1 MKIEGTQKIDA
12 PRDRIFAA
20 LVDPAILQKCI
31 PGCEQMEKTGD
42 NQYKAKLTAGVGP
55 VKGVFTATIS
65 LQEIV
70 APEHYKLV
78 VEGKGQPGF
87 VKGSG
92 ELNLKDA
99 DGATEIQYTGDV
111 NIGGLIAS
119 VGQRMIQATANM
131 LTARFFKSLEAE
143 TAAHAQRP
151 DRKRLP
157 AGETCSRPSSLLH
170 SHPASPFSAL
180 PGRSGSPAI
189 LHHEKPASTCLLD
202 RQLPGAAAPCSI
214 CRLSSAGPAARA
226 LTLYR
231 VLPPDL

>member
-12 PRDRIFAA
+12 PRERIFAA

-55 VKGVFTATIS
+55 VKGAFTATVS
-65 LQEIV
+65 LEDIV

-92 ELNLKDA
+92 ALSLKDE
-99 DGATEIQYTGDV
+99 GNATEIQYTGEV
-111 NIGGLIAS
+111 NVGGLIAS

-131 LTARFFKSLEAE
+131 LAGRFFKSLESE
-143 TAAHAQRP
+143 TAGNNP
-151 DRKRLP
+151 V
-157 AGETCSRPSSLLH
+157 SST
-170 SHPASPFSAL
+170 
-180 PGRSGSPAI
+180 G
-189 LHHEKPASTCLLD
+189 T
-202 RQLPGAAAPCSI
+202 
-214 CRLSSAGPAARA
+214 
-226 LTLYR
+226 
-231 VLPPDL
+231 